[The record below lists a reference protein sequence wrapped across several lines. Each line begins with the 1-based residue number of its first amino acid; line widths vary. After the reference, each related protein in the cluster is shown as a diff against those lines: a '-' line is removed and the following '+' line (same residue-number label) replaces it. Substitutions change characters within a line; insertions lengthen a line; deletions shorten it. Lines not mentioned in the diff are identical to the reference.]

1 MKSSKALKF
10 ESKIRNSLAVDLI
23 FSFLPI
29 AVLITIKL
37 LTVNFENFF
46 ARSDWSYISMLLYG
60 QTLIKLFT
68 GIIKNMNTKDSSL
81 MILLVSCILSFGLIP
96 SILFL
101 VLIEIGKVNLAI
113 IILQFIWLII
123 SVVIYLLFGGL
134 GLILSEKSK
143 ITTEDFIDEK

>member
-101 VLIEIGKVNLAI
+101 VLIEIGKVNLVI
-113 IILQFIWLII
+113 IIFQFIWLII
-123 SVVIYLLFGGL
+123 SVVTYLLFGGL
-134 GLILSEKSK
+134 GLALSEKSK

>member
-123 SVVIYLLFGGL
+123 SVAIYLLFGGL

>member
-10 ESKIRNSLAVDLI
+10 ERKIHNSLAADLI